1 MDEIGTKIVLFH
13 DFVRFAVVH
22 SRSFALHARLIKYGH
37 ERTVRCFSEV
47 FMKVDGLSS
56 LPASEHLAGKT
67 VLSRSEQIQNV
78 LEAEILAGD
87 LPPGT
92 RLDEVELAR
101 RFQVSRTP
109 VREALRHLASAG
121 LIQIRNRQPALVI
134 ALSAHRLIEMFQV
147 MAEME
152 ALCARL
158 AARRISAGQL
168 AELKAVHEQL
178 IGISEMDEV
187 EAFYEVNRRFHEII
201 YAASQ
206 NEFLAEQTAALRNRI
221 GAYRRIVTNRPSRRR
236 DTLAEHAEV
245 LRSIVAGDEEA
256 AANAMRGHV
265 NLLGE
270 KLLDFLAVFPKD
282 GAGSLAA

>member
-1 MDEIGTKIVLFH
+1 
-13 DFVRFAVVH
+13 
-22 SRSFALHARLIKYGH
+22 
-37 ERTVRCFSEV
+37 
-47 FMKVDGLSS
+47 MKVDGLSS

-121 LIQIRNRQPALVI
+121 LVQIRNRQPALVI

-270 KLLDFLAVFPKD
+270 KLLDFLAVFPRD